1 MKKLSIMLLC
11 LICGVIFAGELVV
24 ESYVFAEDFKWTE
37 DIPHLGD
44 KFVDERG
51 VRYGIGMVFS
61 KFNPGSI
68 CLKFSGEAYL
78 GQVDYKGGV
87 MNSVTGGYVPYESET
102 SYYGVR
108 GNIDMGYSFIIN
120 EIHYVMPYTG
130 YGIDMWDRVLDAKLF
145 EAPGDYGY
153 SEFWIYSYVRV
164 GAVSEFTI
172 TPEINFFG
180 DFCLNVLPFAYEYIK
195 DDGQNIDLQPDG
207 QLGFDLTVGFS
218 YNWLFL
224 SFFWSE
230 KNFDKSDVED
240 GYYQPDSKE
249 TRIGIQAGVKF

>member
-1 MKKLSIMLLC
+1 MKKLSIMLLS
-11 LICGVIFAGELVV
+11 LVCGVGFAGDFIVD
-24 ESYVFAEDFKWTE
+24 SYVFAEDFSWTE
-37 DIPHLGD
+37 DIPHLGSE
-44 KFVDERG
+44 FVDESG
-51 VRYGIGMVFS
+51 VRYGVGMAVNN
-61 KFNPGSI
+61 FNPDTI

-78 GQVDYKGGV
+78 GQVDYKGGI
-87 MNSVTGGYVPYESET
+87 MNKLTGDYVPYDSDT

-108 GNIDMGYSFIIN
+108 GNIDMGYAFVIN
-120 EIHYVMPYTG
+120 EIHYVMPYAG

-145 EAPGDYGY
+145 EESGGYGY
-153 SEFWIYSYVRV
+153 SELWIYSYVRI

-172 TPEINFFG
+172 TPQINFFG
-180 DFCLNVLPFAYEYIK
+180 DLCLNVLPFTYEYIT

-218 YNWLFL
+218 YNQLLL

-249 TRIGIQAGVKF
+249 TRIGIQAGLRF